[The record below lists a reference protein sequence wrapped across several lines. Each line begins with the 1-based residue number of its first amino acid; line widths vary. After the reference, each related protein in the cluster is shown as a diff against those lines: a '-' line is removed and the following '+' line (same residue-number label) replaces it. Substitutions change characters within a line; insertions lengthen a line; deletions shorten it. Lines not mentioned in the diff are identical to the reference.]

1 MVSNKVNL
9 RRIKQIAEERGIT
22 FKWLA
27 SQIGISQAAISSL
40 IKENSTAVNTLL
52 KIADTLDVPVTIFFD
67 CNRESEAVGCNGNVG
82 GDFMVNSRK
91 EAGLAIEA
99 LIDQLKV
106 KDQQI
111 DKLLKTLKK

>member
-9 RRIKQIAEERGIT
+9 RRIKQIADERGIT

-27 SQIGISQAAISSL
+27 GQVGISQAAISSL

-52 KIADTLDVPVTIFFD
+52 KISDVLDVPVTVFFD
-67 CNRESEAVGCNGNVG
+67 CKRDSEGVECSGNVG

-91 EAGLAIEA
+91 ETGLAIEA
-99 LIDQLKV
+99 LIKQLAV
-106 KDQQI
+106 KDEQI
-111 DKLLKTLKK
+111 NNLIKKMSI